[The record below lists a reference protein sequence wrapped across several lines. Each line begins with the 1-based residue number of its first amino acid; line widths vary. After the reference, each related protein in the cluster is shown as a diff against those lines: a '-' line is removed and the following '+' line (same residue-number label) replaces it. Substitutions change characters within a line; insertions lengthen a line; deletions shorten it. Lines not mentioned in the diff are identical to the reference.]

1 MTTQDKLN
9 RLRERYV
16 KWYVGYVQS
25 HSIFSATTF
34 PVNVQSHS
42 ECEADA
48 RQSWFERTREMET
61 WSVSKG
67 RFVPMSDT
75 QALTTLRK
83 WFKEKSED
91 LNTLRSKLYANTITS
106 EEREIYFRKA
116 YSNQYLA

>member
-16 KWYVGYVQS
+16 KWYVG
-25 HSIFSATTF
+25 
-34 PVNVQSHS
+34 NVS
-42 ECEADA
+42 ESEADA

-83 WFKEKSED
+83 WFKEKSGD
-91 LNTLRSKLYANTITS
+91 LNELRSKLYANTITS
-106 EEREIYFRKA
+106 EERETYFKKVYRD
-116 YSNQYLA
+116 QYLA

>member
-1 MTTQDKLN
+1 MMTTQDKLN
-9 RLRERYV
+9 RLKERYV
-16 KWYVGYVQS
+16 KWYVG
-25 HSIFSATTF
+25 
-34 PVNVQSHS
+34 NVS

-61 WSVSKG
+61 WSASKG

-106 EEREIYFRKA
+106 AERETYFKKVYRD
-116 YSNQYLA
+116 QYLA

>member
-1 MTTQDKLN
+1 MMTTQDKLN
-9 RLRERYV
+9 RLQERYV
-16 KWYVGYVQS
+16 KWYVG
-25 HSIFSATTF
+25 
-34 PVNVQSHS
+34 NVS

>member
-16 KWYVGYVQS
+16 KWYVG
-25 HSIFSATTF
+25 
-34 PVNVQSHS
+34 NVS
-42 ECEADA
+42 ESEADA

-91 LNTLRSKLYANTITS
+91 LNALRSKLYSGTITS
-106 EEREIYFRKA
+106 EEREIYFRKV
-116 YSNQYLA
+116 YSDQYLA

>member
-16 KWYVGYVQS
+16 KWYVG
-25 HSIFSATTF
+25 
-34 PVNVQSHS
+34 NVS
-42 ECEADA
+42 EFEADA
-48 RQSWFERTREMET
+48 RQSWFERTREMER
-61 WSVSKG
+61 WSVSED

-106 EEREIYFRKA
+106 EEREIYFRKV
-116 YSNQYLA
+116 YSDQYLA